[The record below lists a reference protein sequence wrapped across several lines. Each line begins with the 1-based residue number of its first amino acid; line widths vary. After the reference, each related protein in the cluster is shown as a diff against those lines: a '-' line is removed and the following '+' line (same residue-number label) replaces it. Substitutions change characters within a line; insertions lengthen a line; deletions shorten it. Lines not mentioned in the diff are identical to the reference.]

1 VPAASLLLVLPSAVN
16 LAGGLTWIW
25 TPSLPLPL
33 LHLLTRAG
41 LLDGWLV
48 LDLLAASGV
57 LGGAALAALAARER
71 TAAVLLIAAVS
82 AISLA
87 AAVVGGAWLPTW
99 YGAAYGG
106 ALVILRRLPAVMG
119 ERFTGRTWD
128 DPGRPE
134 GPESAP

>member
-1 VPAASLLLVLPSAVN
+1 MPAASLLLVLPPAVN

-41 LLDGWLV
+41 LLDAWLL

-71 TAAVLLIAAVS
+71 AAAVLLLAAIS

-87 AAVVGGAWLPTW
+87 AAVVGGVWLPTW
-99 YGAAYGG
+99 
-106 ALVILRRLPAVMG
+106 
-119 ERFTGRTWD
+119 
-128 DPGRPE
+128 
-134 GPESAP
+134 

>member
-1 VPAASLLLVLPSAVN
+1 MPAASLLLMLPPAVN

-71 TAAVLLIAAVS
+71 TATVVLLAGVS

-87 AAVVGGAWLPTW
+87 AAVIGGAWLPTW
-99 YGAAYGG
+99 YGVAYGG
-106 ALVILRRLPAVMG
+106 ALVILRKPRVSARATSQAYVSLRSLC
-119 ERFTGRTWD
+119 ERFTGRT
-128 DPGRPE
+128 
-134 GPESAP
+134 

>member
-1 VPAASLLLVLPSAVN
+1 MLPSAVN

-41 LLDGWLV
+41 LLDAWLV

-57 LGGAALAALAARER
+57 LGGAAVAALAARER
-71 TAAVLLIAAVS
+71 TATVLLLATVS

-87 AAVVGGAWLPTW
+87 AAVIGGAWLPAW
-99 YGAAYGG
+99 YGVAYGG
-106 ALVILRRLPAVMG
+106 ALALLRSSGRRRPRSRVSAG
-119 ERFTGRTWD
+119 CEHFTGHTRD
-128 DPGRPE
+128 DPARPG
-134 GPESAP
+134 GPEP